1 MTKQK
6 STSSTNDKSVSN
18 ADDNQTPLDDI
29 DVIQAL
35 EQELSEQ
42 KQSKPTSSKIEQRKA
57 NANDKSANTKTATKP
72 STDAAKQ
79 SSGISK
85 TALLALLLAI
95 AAGAGVAGSYWYS
108 QQQLNAKLSEL
119 VNDNQAQQQTFQQQI
134 ERTLQSSGRTNEQR
148 LAQVINNSTKAT
160 TETIEL
166 LENKLARMENQLSAL
181 ANKNPSDWVLNEV
194 EFLVRAANR
203 SLLLDKDLAT
213 VTSLLI
219 DADKRI
225 ESLNDPQY
233 LPIRVSIRTDIE
245 QLAMLP
251 VLATDSVILSLM
263 ALNKSIDNL
272 PLAMVEIPE
281 PSNTDIDTELS
292 TDIADW
298 QQNLQKTW
306 HRFLSDFITV
316 RRRTGAV
323 EPLMTPEQQINLR
336 QNLSLKLQQAQ
347 WAATQNNAQIYQ
359 QTLADVSLWL
369 SSYFDLTSSAGQQF
383 SARIDELKSATVAV
397 EYPSALQSLKQVR
410 LSLNQRDQH
419 SLTPMLENNSPKE
432 KTDSVLNN
440 NDSEQPKE
448 PEEQL

>member
-6 STSSTNDKSVSN
+6 STSSTSDKTVSK
-18 ADDNQTPLDDI
+18 ADDNKTPLDDI
-29 DVIQAL
+29 NVIQAL
-35 EQELSEQ
+35 EQELSEK
-42 KQSKPTSSKIEQRKA
+42 KQSQPTSSKIEQSKA
-57 NANDKSANTKTATKP
+57 KANDKSANTKTATKP
-72 STDAAKQ
+72 SIDAAKQ

-119 VNDNQAQQQTFQQQI
+119 VTDNQAQQQTFQQQI

-148 LAQVINNSTKAT
+148 LAQVINNNTKAT

-233 LPIRVSIRTDIE
+233 LPLRVSIRTDIE

-359 QTLADVSLWL
+359 QTLADVSMWL
-369 SSYFDLTSSAGQQF
+369 SSYFDLTTAAGQQF
-383 SARIDELKSATVAV
+383 SARIDELKSAIVAV

-410 LSLNQRDQH
+410 LSLNQREQQ
-419 SLTPMLENNSPKE
+419 SLAPMLENNSPKE

-440 NDSEQPKE
+440 NDNEQPQE
-448 PEEQL
+448 QEEQL